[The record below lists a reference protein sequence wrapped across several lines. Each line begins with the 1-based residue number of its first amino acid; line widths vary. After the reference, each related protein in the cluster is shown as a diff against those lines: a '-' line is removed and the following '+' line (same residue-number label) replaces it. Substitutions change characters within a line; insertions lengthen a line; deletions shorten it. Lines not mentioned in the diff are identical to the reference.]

1 MKECEKTPNEG
12 EVPGMA
18 AFVVLSKEPSAYRK
32 AKYLYSLAVGV
43 PVVHF
48 SWIYECLSKKMQISI
63 SKYVLPNGLSLIHE
77 MYVFPAVPKEIDHD
91 YHTCASNRMSK
102 QEEVTQASLL
112 SPKPSQVVN
121 AGIFNKMTVGLHI
134 DSAKG

>member
-18 AFVVLSKEPSAYRK
+18 AFVCFLCVSHPRTERQILVLLSCWRTCCT
-32 AKYLYSLAVGV
+32 LFMDLRV
-43 PVVHF
+43 
-48 SWIYECLSKKMQISI
+48 LSKKMQISI

-102 QEEVTQASLL
+102 QEEVTQRL
-112 SPKPSQVVN
+112 
-121 AGIFNKMTVGLHI
+121 
-134 DSAKG
+134 

>member
-12 EVPGMA
+12 EVSGMA
-18 AFVVLSKEPSAYRK
+18 AFVVLSLCEPSAYRK

-63 SKYVLPNGLSLIHE
+63 SKYVLPNGLSLIRG
-77 MYVFPAVPKEIDHD
+77 MYVFPFRPKR
-91 YHTCASNRMSK
+91 N
-102 QEEVTQASLL
+102 
-112 SPKPSQVVN
+112 
-121 AGIFNKMTVGLHI
+121 
-134 DSAKG
+134 